1 MPVQK
6 LLAKIHIAKK
16 ELGLTDEVYRQIL
29 SDVCRPLRGP
39 EAGVPSAKDLDN
51 GQALRLIRYFKD
63 KGWQPK
69 SKTKKYDELGKRDV
83 YAAHPAQLR
92 LIEVLWHEIYVGNN
106 EKLHLRQFVFRVA
119 KVMDLRFLEK
129 DQAYN
134 VIEALKVMNRRRK
147 DESKTRVEGSAHS
160 GV

>member
-16 ELGLTDEVYRQIL
+16 ELGLTDETYRQIL
-29 SDVCRPLRGP
+29 SDKCR
-39 EAGVPSAKDLDN
+39 VSSAKFLDN
-51 GQALRLIRYFKD
+51 AQALRLIRHFKE

-69 SKTKKYDELGKRDV
+69 SKAKKYDDLGKRDI
-83 YAAHPAQLR
+83 YAARPEQLR
-92 LIEVLWHEIYVGNN
+92 LIEVLWHQIYQGNN

-134 VIEALKVMNRRRK
+134 VIEGLKAMSKRK
-147 DESKTRVEGSAHS
+147 AREREAQ

>member
-16 ELGLTDEVYRQIL
+16 ELGLTDEVYRDVL
-29 SDVCRPLRGP
+29 SS
-39 EAGVPSAKDLDN
+39 EFGVQSSKDLDN
-51 GQALRLIRYFKD
+51 GQALKLIRHFKE
-63 KGWQPK
+63 KGWEPK
-69 SKTKKYDELGKRDV
+69 SKPKKYDDLGKRDV
-83 YAAHPAQLR
+83 YAAKPEQLR
-92 LIEVLWHEIYVGNN
+92 LIEVLWHQIYQGNN

-134 VIEALKVMNRRRK
+134 VIEALKAMKRRK
-147 DESKTRVEGSAHS
+147 REDSHVEKIPHS